1 MGKTKIKV
9 KKIKW
14 IEEFKAFINRGSVV
28 DMAVGVI
35 IGGAF
40 SAIVTALV
48 NILLSLCLCAI
59 PGGFTNLITPIYTA
73 HAPTGYSDTYSVADF
88 LAQSKTWTAAEIG
101 MYVQHGAVYYY
112 KAIPLLDWGSLLTA
126 VIDFFII
133 ALILFFIV
141 KMKAKVKAAQVEF
154 QAKVKEEYFKNHP
167 EERPIPVVPGAP
179 APTEMDVLIQI
190 RDELRK
196 QNAPKQEAPQ
206 KQ

>member
-1 MGKTKIKV
+1 MAKMKIKKV
-9 KKIKW
+9 KW

-40 SAIVTALV
+40 SAIVTAVV

-59 PGGFTNLITPIYTA
+59 PGGFANLITPIYTT
-73 HAPTGYSDTYSVADF
+73 HAPTGYNDTYSVADF

-101 MYVQHGAVYYY
+101 MYVQHGTTYYY
-112 KAIPLLDWGSLLTA
+112 KAIPLLDWGALLTA

-133 ALILFFIV
+133 ALILFLIV
-141 KMKAKVKAAQVEF
+141 KMMAKVKAAQAEF
-154 QAKVKEEYFKNHP
+154 QAKAQEDYYKAHP
-167 EERPIPVVPGAP
+167 EERPAPVVPGAP
-179 APTEMDVLIQI
+179 APTEMDVLVQI

-196 QNAPKQEAPQ
+196 QNAPEAEA
-206 KQ
+206 KKE